1 MNDRTDQQLLRDYV
15 AGDSAAAFS
24 ELVRRHLDLVHSAA
38 VRMTV
43 DRHLAD
49 DVTQAVFVALAQRAS
64 SLTDRPV
71 LASWLHRTTQ
81 NLAAKA
87 VRTEVRRRAREQEA
101 ATMQTPASETEAV
114 WNDIAPHLDAALGQL
129 DDADRDALLLRYFER
144 KSAREIGARLGLGEE
159 AAQKRVSRAL
169 DRLRGVFVARGLA
182 IPAATLGGAI
192 TLQAVQTAPAALAG
206 TVLAGVA
213 SSTIGATTA
222 FGLFQL
228 MASTKFTAGVMTLV
242 IAGATTTL
250 LVQRRDQQRLRAELA
265 ELLAASVAPAVASS
279 TTPEATAADPAA
291 EELLRL
297 RGEVARLRLL
307 QQEAE
312 RLRAENK
319 RLQTAPA
326 AAARRPAATA
336 GDAFL
341 AANAAREGVTQTA
354 SGLQYKVISSGAGR
368 TPTLHDRVKV
378 HYHGTHI
385 DGTVFDSSVDRGTP
399 LEIPVA
405 AVIPGW
411 TEALQLM
418 KEGDKWQLVIP
429 AKLAYGERGGGPKIG
444 PDSTLIF
451 DVELLEIA
459 PAKEN

>member
-1 MNDRTDQQLLRDYV
+1 
-15 AGDSAAAFS
+15 
-24 ELVRRHLDLVHSAA
+24 
-38 VRMTV
+38 MTV
-43 DRHLAD
+43 DRHLAE
-49 DVTQAVFVALAQRAS
+49 DVSQAVFVALAEQAG
-64 SLTDRPV
+64 SLVDRPV

-101 ATMQTPASETEAV
+101 ATMQTPASEAEAA

-144 KSAREIGARLGLGEE
+144 KSAREMGERLGLGEE

-169 DRLRGVFVARGLA
+169 ERLRGVFVARGLA

-192 TLQAVQTAPAALAG
+192 TLQAVQAAPAALAG
-206 TVLAGVA
+206 AVVVTVA
-213 SSTIGATTA
+213 SATAGTATT
-222 FGLFQL
+222 FGFFQL
-228 MASTKFTAGVMTLV
+228 MASAKFTFGVMTIV
-242 IAGATTTL
+242 IVGATTTL
-250 LVQRRDQQRLRAELA
+250 FVQQRDQRRLRAELE
-265 ELLAASVAPAVASS
+265 ELRA
-279 TTPEATAADPAA
+279 ATAAPAAASPVMTEVEPTGDPAS

-297 RGEVARLRLL
+297 RGEVARLLPL
-307 QQEAE
+307 QRETE
-312 RLRAENK
+312 RLRAENQ
-319 RLQTAPA
+319 RLQTAPTPA
-326 AAARRPAATA
+326 TRRPAALS
-336 GDAFL
+336 GEEFL

-354 SGLQYKVISSGAGR
+354 SGLQYKVIGSGTGR
-368 TPTLHDRVKV
+368 TPTLHDTVKV

-411 TEALQLM
+411 TEALQMM

-429 AKLAYGERGGGPKIG
+429 AQLAYGERGGGPKIG
-444 PDSTLIF
+444 PDSTLVF

-459 PAKEN
+459 PAKTP